1 MFAAQQAETAELG
14 QREITLLCV
23 AVNAVDGSASSAK
36 ERCYLVC
43 RLLTEV
49 AFSDKQIEFVRNVAT
64 FTAIALDNA
73 SQADELGIVKASS
86 DAGWTEQDSVNYAV
100 EELKNQAAKLGANG
114 VFIETTG
121 EQTSTIIGGQGTGY
135 LYAIPVSAQTVSGK
149 AIFVSE

>member
-1 MFAAQQAETAELG
+1 M
-14 QREITLLCV
+14 LLILTGCASGSSIV
-23 AVNAVDGSASSAK
+23 VGAVRDPIDPKQVK
-36 ERCYLVC
+36 LYLEAPANY
-43 RLLTEV
+43 EV
-49 AFSDKQIEFVRNVAT
+49 I
-64 FTAIALDNA
+64 
-73 SQADELGIVKASS
+73 GIVKASS

-149 AIFVSE
+149 AIFVNE